1 MVKWWDW
8 FWGAVWMIGS
18 ALTAYLTARWFA
30 INAAPADLGVL
41 RYGLVA
47 FSGLFGLLIGA
58 FCLSIAIIGIT
69 SGIEWL
75 LARWGFP
82 LRPPLTPT
90 DAAEAPVDGLAPP
103 SPTTVQPDAPGEVRT
118 EAPSK

>member
-8 FWGAVWMIGS
+8 FWGAVWIIGS

-47 FSGLFGLLIGA
+47 FSGLFGLLLGA
-58 FCLSIAIIGIT
+58 FVLSVAIIGIT
-69 SGIEWL
+69 SGSEWL
-75 LARWGFP
+75 LARWGYP
-82 LRPPLTPT
+82 LRPPPTESADTTTAGPITPT
-90 DAAEAPVDGLAPP
+90 STSTPVQAPDEVPIEVP
-103 SPTTVQPDAPGEVRT
+103 S
-118 EAPSK
+118 S